1 MIDDIPDE
9 RVVRRVLEHGLGEA
23 DFLLV
28 HCRWASPLASSLS
41 SRRETGLG
49 ILYYQ
54 LTLKFIEGGRDMEKQ
69 PALGRTGVDVA
80 RQHLER
86 LFLLLEF
93 MSGLDD
99 LFEGSRQPGEP
110 PDNQG
115 IAWAHVFECGFEFRA
130 VTMRAGGLLDVEPFA
145 PGLFQGVDL
154 QLGVLVESRDSR
166 VADEHLHS

>member
-1 MIDDIPDE
+1 LP
-9 RVVRRVLEHGLGEA
+9 VGVPPCVLAFG
-23 DFLLV
+23 
-28 HCRWASPLASSLS
+28 
-41 SRRETGLG
+41 RRETGLG

-110 PDNQG
+110 PDHQG
-115 IAWAHVFECGFEFRA
+115 IAWAHVFERGFEFR
-130 VTMRAGGLLDVEPFA
+130 T
-145 PGLFQGVDL
+145 DL
-154 QLGVLVESRDSR
+154 ASARSF
-166 VADEHLHS
+166 